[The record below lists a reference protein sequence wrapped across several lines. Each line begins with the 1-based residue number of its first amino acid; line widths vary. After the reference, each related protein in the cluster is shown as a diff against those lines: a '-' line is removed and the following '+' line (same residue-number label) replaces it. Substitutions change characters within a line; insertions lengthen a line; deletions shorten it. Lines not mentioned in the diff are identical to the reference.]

1 MGTLLYYIY
10 LFVVKESN
18 RVIYVGST
26 RTIGSRINEHRR
38 SMREKE
44 REQPIHKY
52 MKENNLKLIE
62 DVSISIVDTADSKV
76 EALKLETQYFD
87 KYKKTISNIWKAEDK
102 SGEYSPV
109 RQPLICTKTNEIYK
123 SQREAA
129 EKLGISRYQVKK
141 KTDLGELKP
150 INIKDNYINLSTG
163 ETFVSAYHVKMR
175 YNIDSK
181 RVNELSRNGQ
191 LILNGMIIR
200 KV

>member
-38 SMREKE
+38 SIRERD

-52 MKENNLKLIE
+52 LKENNLELIK
-62 DVSISIVDTADSKV
+62 DVAISIVDIADSK
-76 EALKLETQYFD
+76 EESLKLETKYFN

-109 RQPLICTKTNEIYK
+109 RQPLICTKTNEVYK
-123 SQREAA
+123 SQRDAS

-141 KTDLGELKP
+141 KTESGELKP
-150 INIKDNYINLSTG
+150 MRIKDNYINLSTG
-163 ETFVSAYHVKMR
+163 ETFVNLNHIKKR
-175 YNIDSK
+175 YNIDTKRITKLSK
-181 RVNELSRNGQ
+181 NGQ
-191 LILNGMIIR
+191 LILDGMIIR